1 VVIVFLEWNWF
12 IYNHSKYN
20 GLLPLGLK
28 EDLLKGTVK
37 DRVGFT
43 KKLGK
48 NSIIFRGVRPPVS
61 NPQPAGGYGIVSGL
75 SR

>member
-43 KKLGK
+43 
-48 NSIIFRGVRPPVS
+48 
-61 NPQPAGGYGIVSGL
+61 
-75 SR
+75 